1 MLEDVD
7 VELSGFF
14 WIPEDPEKKLAGKLF
29 VKKDGGI
36 SLEVV
41 GAFSESAVDNDMPN
55 SKILGL
61 VDGNEKVTILQCFY
75 TSKVPFEYGLNKS
88 SLVANQLLFAHCFE
102 NEALK
107 FNYYSFGLDNLD
119 EWAGYDGVDVK
130 RFRSTW
136 QRIDFKLPKKQ
147 TFMLHNNMKLSVVFG
162 YKLKGG
168 LGSASIEQST
178 RFELYSKR
186 QRPLSDFQ
194 ECAFYIENF
203 ISLAIDDMACSRRR
217 EVRSTSVYTS
227 SQDGG
232 KRRMLS
238 VRYIFPSSNYRSTP
252 VKVYWQRMLFTLASV
267 GDLSKALNAWFDIY
281 LKVEPALDL
290 YFSVAHERK
299 AFSHSK
305 FLALAQA
312 LETFHRRT
320 NSDTLRSVSEFEEFS
335 REILDNSS
343 EKTKG
348 WLESKLKHGNEL
360 PFRTRLKSLVAPI
373 KKLVGSP
380 ADTKSLVGKIVD
392 SRNYYTHYDAGLEGR
407 AAKGMELY
415 QLSVR
420 MEALLKVLFLQKL
433 GFEGERLENALSY
446 QIKKELNPS
455 FHPSSV
461 SRSTAKS

>member
-1 MLEDVD
+1 MLEDAD

-14 WIPEDPEKKLAGKLF
+14 WVPEDPEKKLAGKLV
-29 VKKDGGI
+29 VKKDGGV

-41 GAFSESAVDNDMPN
+41 GAFNESAVDNDMSN

-75 TSKVPFEYGLNKS
+75 TVKVPFEYGLNKS
-88 SLVANQLLFAHCFE
+88 SLVANQLFLGHCFE
-102 NEALK
+102 NQVAG

-130 RFRSTW
+130 RFKSTW
-136 QRIDFKLPKKQ
+136 QRIEFKLPKTKS
-147 TFMLHNNMKLSVVFG
+147 FMLNNNMKLSIVFG

-168 LGSASIEQST
+168 LGSATIEQST
-178 RFELYSKR
+178 RFQLYSKQ
-186 QRPLSDFQ
+186 QRPLADFQ

-203 ISLAIDDMACSRRR
+203 ISLAINDMACSRRR
-217 EVRSTSVYTS
+217 EVKSTSVYIPP
-227 SQDGG
+227 QDRG
-232 KRRMLS
+232 KRRMLP
-238 VRYIFPSSNYRSTP
+238 VRYIFPSSNYRPTP
-252 VKVYWQRMLFTLASV
+252 VKVHWQRMLFTLASI

-281 LKVEPALDL
+281 RNVEPALDL

-320 NSDTLRSVSEFEEFS
+320 NSDTLRSASEFEEFS
-335 REILDNSS
+335 CKILDSSS
-343 EKTKG
+343 ESTRE

-360 PFRTRLKSLVAPI
+360 PFRQRLKSLVAPI
-373 KKLVGSP
+373 KKHIGS
-380 ADTKSLVGKIVD
+380 AGDVKSLVNKILD
-392 SRNYYTHYDAGLEGR
+392 SRNYYTHYDSELEGR

-446 QIKKELNPS
+446 QVKKELNPS
-455 FHPSSV
+455 FHPSSE
-461 SRSTAKS
+461 RRNTAKS